1 MPILDIEVVGDYDP
15 DHGVALKIA
24 DRAAVVLGADVG
36 QVWVK
41 LRHVPRELYAE
52 NGRGDPCPDQPVFVR
67 VTKGVLQD
75 VEELRAEALQLTQA
89 VAEAVG
95 RPAENVHVVYE
106 PSATGRIAFGGK
118 LLD

>member
-1 MPILDIEVVGDYDP
+1 MPILDVEIVGDYEP

-24 DRAAVVLGADVG
+24 DRAAVVLGADEG

-52 NGRGDPCPDQPVFVR
+52 NGRGDPCPDQPVFVK
-67 VTKGVLQD
+67 VTKGTVQD
-75 VEELRAEALQLTQA
+75 VVELRAEAHKLTVA
-89 VAEAVG
+89 VAEALG
-95 RPAENVHVVYE
+95 RPVESVHIIYE

-118 LLD
+118 LTE

>member
-1 MPILDIEVVGDYDP
+1 MPILYVEIVGDYDP

-24 DRAAVVLGADVG
+24 DRAAPVLGADRG

-41 LRHVPRELYAE
+41 LRRIPRELYAE
-52 NGRGDPCPDQPVFVR
+52 NGRGDPCPDQPVFVK

-75 VEELRAEALQLTQA
+75 VEELRVEAEQLTKA

-95 RPAENVHVVYE
+95 RPAENVHIIYE
-106 PSATGRIAFGGK
+106 PSAAGRIAFGGK
-118 LLD
+118 LVE

>member
-1 MPILDIEVVGDYDP
+1 MPILDVEVVGDYEP

-24 DRAAVVLGADVG
+24 DRAAVVLGAGEG

-52 NGRGDPCPDQPVFVR
+52 NGRGDPCPDQPVFVK

-75 VEELRAEALQLTQA
+75 AEELRAEALQLTKA
-89 VAEAVG
+89 VAEATG
-95 RPAENVHVVYE
+95 RPDDSVHIIYE
-106 PSATGRIAFGGK
+106 PSAKGRIAFGGK
-118 LLD
+118 LLE